1 MKDLTYR
8 TKQRAVILDFLAAHP
23 ERTFDVE
30 SLHKAL
36 LANGEKVSRTTVY
49 RMLKRLAEE
58 KRIVSFFDEAQKLT
72 RFRFDPDRAGSAGQI
87 ELKCSAC
94 GKVERLDCSA
104 LSSFE
109 AHLRSEHHFRLSC
122 AERVFS
128 GVCENCAGEKTGGNQ
143 STG

>member
-58 KRIVSFFDEAQKLT
+58 KRIVSFFDDAQKLT

>member
-58 KRIVSFFDEAQKLT
+58 KRIVIFFDEAQKLT
-72 RFRFDPDRAGSAGQI
+72 RFRFEPDRAGSAGLI
-87 ELKCSAC
+87 ELKCTAC
-94 GKVERLDCSA
+94 GKIEQLDCSA

-122 AERVFS
+122 SGRVFS
-128 GVCENCAGEKTGGNQ
+128 GVCENCSGTKTGENQ
-143 STG
+143 STV

>member
-72 RFRFDPDRAGSAGQI
+72 RFRFEPDRAGSAGLI
-87 ELKCSAC
+87 ELKCTAC
-94 GKVERLDCSA
+94 GKTTQIGRA
-104 LSSFE
+104 
-109 AHLRSEHHFRLSC
+109 SC
-122 AERVFS
+122 RERV
-128 GVCENCAGEKTGGNQ
+128 
-143 STG
+143 

>member
-72 RFRFDPDRAGSAGQI
+72 RFRFEPD
-87 ELKCSAC
+87 LT
-94 GKVERLDCSA
+94 
-104 LSSFE
+104 
-109 AHLRSEHHFRLSC
+109 RSE
-122 AERVFS
+122 ERRVGKECRS
-128 GVCENCAGEKTGGNQ
+128 RW
-143 STG
+143 SPYH